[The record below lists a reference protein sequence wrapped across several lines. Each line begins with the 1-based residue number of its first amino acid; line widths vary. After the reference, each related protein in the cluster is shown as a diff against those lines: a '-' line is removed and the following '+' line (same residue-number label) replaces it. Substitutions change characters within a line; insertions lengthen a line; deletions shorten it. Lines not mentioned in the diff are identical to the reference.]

1 MKKQD
6 YYLLVARR
14 CIQGLLVLACIYISL
29 PVIFSGYDHLEVFR
43 IYFRGVK
50 TGDLGNLFFSIGYGY
65 ALLLLLTVFF
75 RMIYSSPIDNIN
87 IRCSYIFC
95 QIKNIWL
102 YYLITG
108 GFGYFDA
115 FYSGDIS
122 ISPFL
127 DLILLM
133 IFTVLTKRVYQV
145 YDQSMITN
153 YGLAKKQTHLNY
165 LMYRGSKKEI
175 DAVIVQNDR
184 YIKLKHTAHYYRIK
198 YTPFFLTVSD
208 HYNQADYFKR
218 CIWNLL
224 FSFMIVYLSIN
235 GMVEE
240 KNVLRYTGLIL
251 MSLLLALAE
260 VPTLYEIIEKVKK
273 IYFDYRKK
281 GKS

>member
-65 ALLLLLTVFF
+65 ALLLLLKVFF
-75 RMIYSSPIDNIN
+75 KSIYRTPIDTIW
-87 IRCSYIFC
+87 CSYIFC

-115 FYSGDIS
+115 FYLGNIS

-127 DLILLM
+127 
-133 IFTVLTKRVYQV
+133 
-145 YDQSMITN
+145 
-153 YGLAKKQTHLNY
+153 
-165 LMYRGSKKEI
+165 
-175 DAVIVQNDR
+175 
-184 YIKLKHTAHYYRIK
+184 
-198 YTPFFLTVSD
+198 
-208 HYNQADYFKR
+208 
-218 CIWNLL
+218 
-224 FSFMIVYLSIN
+224 
-235 GMVEE
+235 
-240 KNVLRYTGLIL
+240 
-251 MSLLLALAE
+251 
-260 VPTLYEIIEKVKK
+260 
-273 IYFDYRKK
+273 
-281 GKS
+281 

>member
-1 MKKQD
+1 MNKQD
-6 YYLLVARR
+6 YYLLVARQ
-14 CIQGLLVLACIYISL
+14 CMQGLLALACIYMSL
-29 PVIFSGYDHLEVFR
+29 SIIFSGYDHLEVFH
-43 IYFRGVK
+43 IYFRGMK
-50 TGDLGNLFFSIGYGY
+50 IGNLGSLFSNIGYGY
-65 ALLLLLTVFF
+65 VLLLLLKVFF
-75 RMIYSSPIDNIN
+75 RAIYRTPIDTIW
-87 IRCSYIFC
+87 CSYIFC

-115 FYSGDIS
+115 FYLGNIS

-127 DLILLM
+127 DLILLI
-133 IFTVLTKRVYQV
+133 IFTTLTKRVYQV

-184 YIKLKHTAHYYRIK
+184 YIKLKHTVHYYRIK

-224 FSFMIVYLSIN
+224 FSFMMIYLSIN
-235 GMVEE
+235 GMIEE

-260 VPTLYEIIEKVKK
+260 IPTLYEIIEKVKK

>member
-1 MKKQD
+1 MHTRTFSPCMH
-6 YYLLVARR
+6 LS
-14 CIQGLLVLACIYISL
+14 ISTF
-29 PVIFSGYDHLEVFR
+29 FSGYDHLEVFR

-50 TGDLGNLFFSIGYGY
+50 TGDLGNLFSSIGCGY
-65 ALLLLLTVFF
+65 VIFLLLKVFF
-75 RMIYSSPIDNIN
+75 RAIYRTPIDT
-87 IRCSYIFC
+87 IRCSYIFY
-95 QIKNIWL
+95 QIKKIWL
-102 YYLITG
+102 YYFITG
-108 GFGYFDA
+108 GIGYFDA

-122 ISPFL
+122 IAPFL

-153 YGLAKKQTHLNY
+153 YGLAKKQMHLNY

-184 YIKLKHTAHYYRIK
+184 YIKLEHIVHYYRIK

-224 FSFMIVYLSIN
+224 FILMIVYLSIN
-235 GMVEE
+235 GMIEE
-240 KNVLRYTGLIL
+240 KNILRYTGLIL
-251 MSLLLALAE
+251 MSLLLVLAE
-260 VPTLYEIIEKVKK
+260 IPTLYEIIEKVKK

>member
-65 ALLLLLTVFF
+65 ALLLLLKVFF
-75 RMIYSSPIDNIN
+75 KSIYRTPIDTIW
-87 IRCSYIFC
+87 CSYIFC

-115 FYSGDIS
+115 FYLGNIS

-127 DLILLM
+127 DLILLI
-133 IFTVLTKRVYQV
+133 IFTALTKRVYQV

-184 YIKLKHTAHYYRIK
+184 YIKLKHTDHYYRIK

-240 KNVLRYTGLIL
+240 KNVLRYTGLL
-251 MSLLLALAE
+251 FMSCSLTLSE
-260 VPTLYEIIEKVKK
+260 MPTLSEMVKHLK
-273 IYFDYRKK
+273 QWFRESRKG
-281 GKS
+281 GKK